1 MDGIMAGYYLITSTE
16 TGKQY
21 KRKKLKERYKNIKN
35 GQIQKVY
42 LVKRNIGF
50 INNGNVY
57 KNKR

>member
-1 MDGIMAGYYLITSTE
+1 MAGYYLITSTE

-21 KRKKLKERYKNIKN
+21 KRKKLKEQYENIKN

-50 INNGNVY
+50 INNGTVY
-57 KNKR
+57 KNKRS

>member
-1 MDGIMAGYYLITSTE
+1 MNGYYLITSTE

-21 KRKKLKERYKNIKN
+21 KRKKLKDEYANIKN

-50 INNGNVY
+50 ISNNKVY
-57 KNKR
+57 RTKRS